1 MKKCKVFIAM
11 ATMLLVSSSVAFAST
26 KVPTKEWNLYD
37 NLYSWSAY
45 VNKNKIY
52 SNYYFRAASEGAFR
66 IYGERLYEGD
76 KGYAVRIY
84 NKDTGKS
91 AAKYVLSTEA
101 KFDFYD
107 TAFKDFDAGELMYF
121 SIDGSDTQAEVS
133 IVNGFFDSY

>member
-11 ATMLLVSSSVAFAST
+11 ATMLLLSSSVAFAST

-45 VNKNKIY
+45 VNKNQMY

-76 KGYAVRIY
+76 KGYFVRIY
-84 NKDTGKS
+84 NKSTGDSKE
-91 AAKYVLSTEA
+91 KYVFSTAE

-107 TAFKDFDAGELMYF
+107 TAFKDFNAGELMYF
-121 SIDGSDTQAEVS
+121 SIDGSTTQAEVS